1 MDLASYWVLPLEAS
15 ALFGVGVSVV
25 LNCLEDLGTQLSS
38 ERAKRSLLLQ
48 ILNDNVLQIV
58 HLQFDLYLIKFKL
71 ARAIL

>member
-1 MDLASYWVLPLEAS
+1 MDLASYWVLPLEAN

-38 ERAKRSLLLQ
+38 ERAKRPLLLQ

-71 ARAIL
+71 VRTIL